1 MADNR
6 DAILLESVKTH
17 RSRLRAAFLFGQLDE
32 RRTANDNIKRLI
44 GSLVFAAVACAG
56 SVGVSFV
63 MKTLAD
69 QEAAR
74 GVQQQQAPFATYP
87 PSGIPTP
94 APSDTSM
101 PGGLAAA
108 STGPTSTGRP

>member
-17 RSRLRAAFLFGQLDE
+17 RSRLRAAFLFGQLEE

-44 GSLVFAAVACAG
+44 GSLVLAAVVCAAC
-56 SVGVSFV
+56 VGVSFV

-69 QEAAR
+69 QKAATQM
-74 GVQQQQAPFATYP
+74 QQQQAPFATVP
-87 PSGIPTP
+87 PTGIPLP
-94 APSDTSM
+94 APRDTSM
-101 PGGLAAA
+101 PGGLAPA
-108 STGPTSTGRP
+108 SIGPTSTGSL